1 MEYLNKT
8 KSGSFILNAP
18 CWLST
23 RGSQWEIIWTV
34 DKLWLKCLLWLYSNE
49 PVLIDC
55 YAMLCYAI
63 LYYYIYYNILHYK
76 ILLYYTTIILVLYHI
91 FISACLCKTKFSY
104 YLSLWG
110 HFLILSF
117 SMEKAHKQV
126 SEIWPSI
133 SAKVLC
139 LFCVVTDSGTGSP
152 LDSVLKNLMHT
163 TKQNLTVQNLL

>member
-1 MEYLNKT
+1 MEYLNKN

-76 ILLYYTTIILVLYHI
+76 VLLYYTTIILVLYHI

-110 HFLILSF
+110 HFLSRTWFFPSAWKRHISRYQKFDLLSLQKCFACFVLSQIL
-117 SMEKAHKQV
+117 ELVHPWTV
-126 SEIWPSI
+126 Y
-133 SAKVLC
+133 
-139 LFCVVTDSGTGSP
+139 
-152 LDSVLKNLMHT
+152 LKI
-163 TKQNLTVQNLL
+163 